1 MRGILATGLA
11 WIPGLALNL
20 SSSRSLLNGLSAAD
34 FWILTVELQSPQ
46 HSMLP
51 HLWRMSQ
58 WLAWASYLVLAGFAC
73 GVGFRARC

>member
-1 MRGILATGLA
+1 MCGILATGLA
-11 WIPGLALNL
+11 LIPGLALNL

-46 HSMLP
+46 HMLP

-58 WLAWASYLVLAGFAC
+58 WLAWASYLVLAGFLR
-73 GVGFRARC
+73 GGFRARC